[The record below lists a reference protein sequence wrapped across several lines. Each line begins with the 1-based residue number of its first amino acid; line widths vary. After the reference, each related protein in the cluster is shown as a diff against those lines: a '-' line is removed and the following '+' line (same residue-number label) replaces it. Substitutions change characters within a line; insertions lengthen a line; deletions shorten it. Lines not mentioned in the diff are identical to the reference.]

1 MLYVHQLRFK
11 IFRNI
16 GQAFVR
22 LGQFQDAIQSFET
35 VMGGTTTHVSNRK
48 ALVSASNRSRN
59 FRIQPPRSSIAW
71 CCLLQALR
79 LIALC
84 NRWP

>member
-1 MLYVHQLRFK
+1 MCDVRLSCVMDMCVQLRFK

-35 VMGGTTTHVSNRK
+35 VMGGTIAFPLFESNSRVLNPRKKKPRVSN
-48 ALVSASNRSRN
+48 
-59 FRIQPPRSSIAW
+59 
-71 CCLLQALR
+71 
-79 LIALC
+79 
-84 NRWP
+84 